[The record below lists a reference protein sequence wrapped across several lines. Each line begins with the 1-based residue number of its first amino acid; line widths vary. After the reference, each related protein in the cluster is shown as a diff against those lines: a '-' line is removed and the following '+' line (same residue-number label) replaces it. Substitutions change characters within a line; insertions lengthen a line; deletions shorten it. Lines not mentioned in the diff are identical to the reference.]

1 MAEKNNILE
10 KLDGLA
16 PRFDEVSTLITDPHA
31 TNVLDSFKTTFTYD
45 ALSTADVVFACSAV
59 INGDAAEEILKGNFA
74 AIVAPSF
81 TTEAKQILSKNKKT
95 KLVPSSKITN
105 IDLEARFINGGILVQ
120 TKDNTLFNHWNVRTK
135 NRPSQL
141 QTDEMVFGMLLAM
154 GARSYSAILLKQN
167 SICGIAQSCTSVR
180 RAMDGVWYEAL
191 KHIERDNGLPG
202 DDFHL
207 HHEIDNSNVGEIL
220 VCDAAIPFGEVPKM
234 LIDSG
239 VKAILQTGGTSSD
252 DEFIDYCN
260 EHGVVMVFTGM
271 THLSF

>member
-1 MAEKNNILE
+1 
-10 KLDGLA
+10 
-16 PRFDEVSTLITDPHA
+16 
-31 TNVLDSFKTTFTYD
+31 
-45 ALSTADVVFACSAV
+45 
-59 INGDAAEEILKGNFA
+59 
-74 AIVAPSF
+74 
-81 TTEAKQILSKNKKT
+81 
-95 KLVPSSKITN
+95 
-105 IDLEARFINGGILVQ
+105 
-120 TKDNTLFNHWNVRTK
+120 
-135 NRPSQL
+135 
-141 QTDEMVFGMLLAM
+141 MVFGMLLAM

-191 KHIERDNGLPG
+191 KHIERANGLPG